1 MKSFKEIY
9 KYIAYEELGGITFQN
24 GNKYVTI
31 DSAMNEDFTAI
42 YIAEGIDDID
52 NRKIMIRLHRSDL
65 IHDTIMR
72 MSEYFG
78 CNKSQVYDEIRI
90 LKDIV
95 YLLYG
100 I

>member
-1 MKSFKEIY
+1 MKSFKELY
-9 KYIAYEELGGITFQN
+9 EYIAYEELGGITFQN

-42 YIAEGIDDID
+42 YIAEGIGNID
-52 NRKIMIRLHRSDL
+52 NRKIMIRSHRSDL
-65 IHDTIMR
+65 IHDTILRMR
-72 MSEYFG
+72 EYFG
-78 CNKSQVYDEIRI
+78 CNKSQAQDEICV
-90 LKDIV
+90 LKGIV